1 LLKHLALVAISLL
14 LSACAA
20 APVETRVAAA
30 VSLESALREVAQAF
44 EAHYD
49 GRRLALS
56 FAGSGVLLTQIEQG
70 APFDVVVLA
79 GSEEMDRLAREGEIE
94 AHSRIDVAGN
104 RLVVA
109 APRGSPLPASLA
121 DLAGAGFERIAIG
134 APAAVPVG
142 RYAREALEHAGL
154 WEALR
159 PRLMYAEHAA
169 QVRTYLARGEADAGF
184 VYASDLMADPA
195 IQEAFRI
202 DPASHTPILYP
213 AALLREARDAEGGA
227 LFLEMLGGAL
237 GEVVLRRHGFLPPP
251 EGASPA
257 SAEDSSQGAPGGAP

>member
-1 LLKHLALVAISLL
+1 LLKRLVLVAASLFL
-14 LSACAA
+14 PACAA

-30 VSLESALREVAQAF
+30 VSLQSALQEVAQAF
-44 EAHYD
+44 EAHYE
-49 GRRLALS
+49 GRRVALS
-56 FAGSGVLLTQIEQG
+56 FAGSGVLLAQIEQG

-79 GSEEMDRLAREGEIE
+79 GEDEMDRLARGGRIE
-94 AHSRIDVAGN
+94 PHTRIVVASN

-109 APRGSPLPASLA
+109 VPRGSPLPASLS
-121 DLAGAGFERIAIG
+121 DLLGTEFERIAIG

-169 QVRTYLARGEADAGF
+169 QVRTYLDRGEADAGL
-184 VYASDLMADPA
+184 VYASDLLADPA
-195 IQEAFRI
+195 IQEAFPI

-213 AALLREARDAEGGA
+213 AALLREARDPEGGA
-227 LFLEMLGGAL
+227 LFLDMLGGAL
-237 GEVVLRRHGFLPPP
+237 GEVVLRRHGFLPRP
-251 EGASPA
+251 EAASPT
-257 SAEDSSQGAPGGAP
+257 SAGEAGRAAPGGSP